1 VESDSVSKI
10 KFILEIKG
18 KARLDCE
25 LKRHLSPRTVGI
37 ISRKLPIEG
46 NAHLLTNGIVYV
58 ESLIESGIERQRK
71 EFKKGDIAFLPNNG
85 SICFFYED
93 TISTKAMS
101 PLGRIASNVDVLKD
115 VKPGDIFSLY
125 PVTG

>member
-1 VESDSVSKI
+1 MESDSVSKI